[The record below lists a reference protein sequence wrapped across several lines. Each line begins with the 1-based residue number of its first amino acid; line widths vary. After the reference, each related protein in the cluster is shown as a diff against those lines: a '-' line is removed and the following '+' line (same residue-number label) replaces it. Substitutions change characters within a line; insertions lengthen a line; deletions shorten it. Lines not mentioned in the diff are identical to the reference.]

1 MWGRVRLSLEHVD
14 KNQAEREAHGA
25 DTVASEAGLLRCLPG
40 LTHSAPPSLHPP
52 LVQHLASVVEDGGS
66 NSPLWER
73 KPGLANPDPVLAS
86 DFTGAHRAGLINR
99 RGRREGRGTG

>member
-1 MWGRVRLSLEHVD
+1 MWGRVRLSLEHAD
-14 KNQAEREAHGA
+14 NNQAEQEAHGA
-25 DTVASEAGLLRCLPG
+25 DAVASEAGLLRCLPG

-73 KPGLANPDPVLAS
+73 KPGLAGPDPVLTS
-86 DFTGAHRAGLINR
+86 LLTSQELI
-99 RGRREGRGTG
+99 GQA

>member
-1 MWGRVRLSLEHVD
+1 MWGRGRLSLKHAD
-14 KNQAEREAHGA
+14 KDQAEQEAPGT
-25 DTVASEAGLLRCLPG
+25 DTVASIAGLLWCLPG

-73 KPGLANPDPVLAS
+73 KPGLAVLAS
-86 DFTGAHRAGLINR
+86 LLTSQKLTGQA
-99 RGRREGRGTG
+99 

>member
-1 MWGRVRLSLEHVD
+1 MWGRGRLSLEHAD
-14 KNQAEREAHGA
+14 KDQAEQEAHGT
-25 DTVASEAGLLRCLPG
+25 DTVASIAGLLWCLPG

-73 KPGLANPDPVLAS
+73 KPGLAVLCS
-86 DFTGAHRAGLINR
+86 DFTEAHRAGLINR
-99 RGRREGRGTG
+99 GERREGRGTG